1 MCVRE
6 KESLCVCVHR
16 SAYVCMCE
24 FVCKFM
30 CAYVCISLF
39 VGEGPSKDNLWKL
52 LLLEGWFSDAVYTN
66 AKF

>member
-1 MCVRE
+1 MCVCV
-6 KESLCVCVHR
+6 SLCVNSCVH
-16 SAYVCMCE
+16 
-24 FVCKFM
+24 
-30 CAYVCISLF
+30 SLF